1 MLKKIISS
9 QLRVYLILAVLA
21 FIGVIAGTK
30 LPVSLYPNTSKPT
43 INVSI
48 NYGGASARNFI
59 RDFGSDFENQLKGIT
74 NTGNKVENVTGDY
87 SAKSVS
93 YKVDFAWGV
102 NDKIAKKEV
111 ESIVN
116 TAKSRLNK
124 ESADSVGVWA
134 WNSNGGFLAIS
145 FYSDT
150 KNLDQLY
157 EYLNPILAPE
167 LSKISDA
174 ESATL
179 WNPNSKEVLIRLDHQ
194 KMALLGLLPTQI
206 YSAIE
211 TYKNSYSGS
220 AIKVGEK
227 NINLQ
232 INSLVNNM
240 SDLNKILIPI
250 GKRFVYLGEIST
262 ITYANK
268 SNVTKIFKTNGAP
281 SLIVWANP
289 KGGGNVKKMSEDIIE
304 MIKSKKDII
313 SKDVHYRILVDPSEF
328 IRSSINNVF
337 KEVLLAALLAVF
349 ILYLFVGNLKNVITA
364 AIEIPLSMVLAFIM
378 MKVTGMN
385 INLISL
391 GGLAIASGM
400 NIDASVVVL
409 ENIFR
414 HQEIALKMGKTKLS
428 IAESMQLIVKATR
441 EVALPVFVSMIT
453 TLVVF
458 IPLAFTSN
466 LTSAI
471 LGDLAKA
478 VIFSHGFSA
487 FVALTLVPTIRFQL
501 LKKGKIEINKPVI
514 DKPLKKFEKTYLSL
528 LENILGST
536 KKKIA
541 LLLVPIILVIG
552 LATII
557 IPSLPKEIVGK
568 PDSDWMIV
576 SATNRMTTSVREME
590 NFAEEVENRALTKFG
605 EYIRYTFVQIRSEKR
620 GTIMLRLK
628 DKKHMDT
635 LWKKLEKEF
644 DNGPGVFFWVGPWN
658 PAELPIPNPPHLEMQ
673 VTGKDFEQTKNSTD
687 VLKNF
692 IKDTKIYKRTHTNPD
707 VRAKES
713 IVMTPYEYIWR
724 NMKKEGVRLD
734 FANVLEISRL
744 MSSGKALNS
753 IPVKG
758 TSTPIL
764 IKYDKKFIN
773 SVDGLK
779 SFPIRIKDKVIPLSG
794 LVDIKRKKLTNSI
807 LRENGQEQF
816 IVSARLERGKE
827 NESDEALATFTKEY
841 EKNKEKLAAAG
852 VAISFNDAQKV
863 MTDAMSQ
870 LQVALAASLL
880 LVFFVLLLQFQNIKN
895 ALVVMTAI
903 PLGLIGVLISLYVF
917 KSNLSLNSVLGIILL
932 NGIAVN
938 NSILLVDFSNDLYHK
953 GMTAL
958 TAVVEASRKRLRP
971 ILITSIT
978 TILGML
984 PIALGMGDGGKILQP
999 LGIAVSGGLFISTAL
1014 TLVVVPTLQL
1024 YVLERTKRKVFIL
1037 EDEQSVDQL
1046 ESPMIDSEKV
1056 NKHLIEE
1063 RIRQ

>member
-644 DNGPGVFFWVGPWN
+644 DNAPGVFFWVGPWN

-713 IVMTPYEYIWR
+713 IVMT
-724 NMKKEGVRLD
+724 
-734 FANVLEISRL
+734 
-744 MSSGKALNS
+744 
-753 IPVKG
+753 
-758 TSTPIL
+758 
-764 IKYDKKFIN
+764 
-773 SVDGLK
+773 
-779 SFPIRIKDKVIPLSG
+779 
-794 LVDIKRKKLTNSI
+794 
-807 LRENGQEQF
+807 
-816 IVSARLERGKE
+816 
-827 NESDEALATFTKEY
+827 
-841 EKNKEKLAAAG
+841 
-852 VAISFNDAQKV
+852 
-863 MTDAMSQ
+863 
-870 LQVALAASLL
+870 
-880 LVFFVLLLQFQNIKN
+880 
-895 ALVVMTAI
+895 
-903 PLGLIGVLISLYVF
+903 
-917 KSNLSLNSVLGIILL
+917 
-932 NGIAVN
+932 
-938 NSILLVDFSNDLYHK
+938 
-953 GMTAL
+953 
-958 TAVVEASRKRLRP
+958 
-971 ILITSIT
+971 
-978 TILGML
+978 
-984 PIALGMGDGGKILQP
+984 
-999 LGIAVSGGLFISTAL
+999 
-1014 TLVVVPTLQL
+1014 
-1024 YVLERTKRKVFIL
+1024 
-1037 EDEQSVDQL
+1037 
-1046 ESPMIDSEKV
+1046 
-1056 NKHLIEE
+1056 
-1063 RIRQ
+1063 